1 MNNIKL
7 DQMLSL
13 ILEAEAYVGESLK
26 GSGKNFKLGFSTSVI
41 TLTGS
46 SDEEFYCVMEPTLSL
61 AMTAWAKKAAKSRS
75 DQDLLEEC
83 KSILKEV
90 LSKSELSEA
99 NQEIADKA
107 TLFLGGRNN

>member
-13 ILEAEAYVGESLK
+13 ILEAEAYVGDVLK
-26 GSGKNFKLGFSTSVI
+26 ASGKNFKIGFSTDSV

-46 SDEEFYCVMEPTLSL
+46 SDDVFYCVIEPTLAI
-61 AMTAWAKKAAKSRS
+61 AMAAWVKKAAKSKS

-83 KSILKEV
+83 KLILKEV

-107 TLFLGGRNN
+107 TLFLGGRTN